1 MAKTQVLRGQIIF
14 KEASLVENLTNRIL
28 SISSDGTITDRPAL
42 SSSGFVT
49 SALPSAQILVG
60 NGSGVATAVAMTGV
74 IAITNAGVTSIVDNS
89 IVNADINS
97 SAAIAYSKLN
107 LAGGVVNADVSNS
120 AAIAYSKLALTGSIV
135 NADVAVGA
143 AIARTKLASGTA
155 YKIVVNGVAGALG
168 EATITPSMAIVADSN
183 GLPTA
188 SATSAVQIGYS
199 STLTGPIQAQLD
211 TQIAGHT
218 TAALLQSPTASENGF
233 AITWN
238 DGSQEWELTDPVI
251 QGIPTGGATG
261 TVLMKDSG
269 TDYDASWTSLTLSD
283 VSDVNAS
290 VDDVNLLTG
299 AYTAGVTSAEITFLA
314 GTTSAIQPQINL
326 KLDKALT
333 ENYLFIGNS
342 SNVAI
347 PFAPG
352 PDTYQLTSVGGV
364 PTWTAP
370 SSGGTVTSV
379 QVAGG
384 TTGLTFSGGPITTT
398 GTITMGGALNL
409 ATSATGILP
418 EANGGTGS
426 STFPGWLLASGGAL
440 TANNTVS
447 GAFNIGFTNT
457 AFGVGVAPGSITAS
471 TKFDLRGLGTTT
483 DIGFRYADSANT
495 PRVTFTDSGVFTFS
509 PSGSSGRM
517 VVNFNGVD
525 DSIQYIVG
533 STTNGFANVINGT
546 TNINFL
552 RGYANSTTRW
562 EFTATSASNRSS
574 IFEMLAGT
582 AGWLIRNQAGDT
594 TVTNVITLG
603 TSSVSNALNPASSTH
618 RQIFSTGIGYAHTT
632 NAADISFIHQSGSWT
647 SNVSGTY
654 QLSGVRLNP
663 TLNFGASVTSSLSV
677 IGFDWNPTVT
687 ALDDATHIAFRA
699 TSGDVL
705 IGGTTITASAIL
717 DLQSTTRAFIPPR
730 MTTAQKGSIGTPS
743 EGMIVYDTDLDKLCV
758 YSAAT
763 ATWQTITSV

>member
-28 SISSDGTITDRPAL
+28 SIASDGTVTDRPAL

-74 IAITNAGVTSIVDNS
+74 ISITNAGVTSIVDNS

-143 AIARTKLASGTA
+143 AIARTKIASGTA

-168 EATITPSMAIVADSN
+168 EATITPSRAIVSDAN

-188 SATSAVQIGYS
+188 ATTTATQIGYL
-199 STLTGPIQAQLD
+199 STLTGAVQAQLD

-283 VSDVNAS
+283 VSDVTAD

-299 AYTAGVTSAEITFLA
+299 LYAAGVTSAEITFLA

-384 TTGLTFSGGPITTT
+384 TTGLTFSGGPVTTS
-398 GTITMGGALNL
+398 GTITMAGTLDAD
-409 ATSATGILP
+409 
-418 EANGGTGS
+418 NGGTGQS
-426 STFPGWLLASGGAL
+426 SYTVGDILYASTTSALSKLAAGTSAYVLTSNGAGVAPSWQAAASSGHVIENSGTPL
-440 TANNTVS
+440 TARANLNFKNGLTAADNSPDTDAKLGGVLTEHTIFTGGFDFEIGTSGSNVATVNVYSSSQVTFQAFNNLLLVATSDQIILNPGTSNRVNNSTSPPVSHTDTDCSYLYAKDISSSSELFVMNEAGIETQVSANTVS
-447 GAFNIGFTNT
+447 APSTSVGAAIVNYYGSSATN
-457 AFGVGVAPGSITAS
+457 F
-471 TKFDLRGLGTTT
+471 LGTPVAWMSKKIGATT
-483 DIGFRYADSANT
+483 YK
-495 PRVTFTDSGVFTFS
+495 
-509 PSGSSGRM
+509 
-517 VVNFNGVD
+517 
-525 DSIQYIVG
+525 
-533 STTNGFANVINGT
+533 
-546 TNINFL
+546 
-552 RGYANSTTRW
+552 
-562 EFTATSASNRSS
+562 
-574 IFEMLAGT
+574 
-582 AGWLIRNQAGDT
+582 
-594 TVTNVITLG
+594 
-603 TSSVSNALNPASSTH
+603 
-618 RQIFSTGIGYAHTT
+618 
-632 NAADISFIHQSGSWT
+632 
-647 SNVSGTY
+647 
-654 QLSGVRLNP
+654 
-663 TLNFGASVTSSLSV
+663 
-677 IGFDWNPTVT
+677 
-687 ALDDATHIAFRA
+687 
-699 TSGDVL
+699 
-705 IGGTTITASAIL
+705 
-717 DLQSTTRAFIPPR
+717 IPLY
-730 MTTAQKGSIGTPS
+730 T
-743 EGMIVYDTDLDKLCV
+743 
-758 YSAAT
+758 
-763 ATWQTITSV
+763 

>member
-1 MAKTQVLRGQIIF
+1 MKSTILRGKLF
-14 KEASLVENLTNRIL
+14 LKENSLTLNDTHPIL
-28 SISSDGTITDRPAL
+28 GIDPITKEVTQRTSIST
-42 SSSGFVT
+42 SGFIA
-49 SALPSAQILVG
+49 SALPSAQIIVG
-60 NGSGVATAVAMTGV
+60 NAGDVATAVAMSGV

-135 NADVAVGA
+135 DADVAVGA
-143 AIARTKLASGTA
+143 AIARTKIASGGN
-155 YKIVVNGVAGALG
+155 YKIIVNGVAGALG

-269 TDYDASWTSLTLSD
+269 TDYDASWTSITLSD

-299 AYTAGVTSAEITFLA
+299 AYTAGVTPIELTYLL
-314 GTTSAIQPQINL
+314 GTTSAIQSQINL

-352 PDTYQLTSVGGV
+352 PDTYALTSVGGV

-384 TTGLTFSGGPITTT
+384 TTGLTFSGGPVTTT
-398 GTITMGGALNL
+398 GTITMAGTLAL
-409 ATSATGILP
+409 
-418 EANGGTGS
+418 ANGGTGAS
-426 STFPGWLLASGGAL
+426 LADPGADRIMFWDDSAGAAAWLNPTNGFTIATTDFKLGGAL
-440 TANNTVS
+440 TENTQFTGNFSFQIGTSGSKVNDISLYSNDDINISADSDIAMVAAATFSFQGNDIGFIPTTNLTVFNSASPPGSGSADVTKLYSTDISASSELFVMNEAGVETQISANTVS
-447 GAFNIGFTNT
+447 APSTSVGAAIVNYYGSSATN
-457 AFGVGVAPGSITAS
+457 F
-471 TKFDLRGLGTTT
+471 LGTPVAWMSKKIGATT
-483 DIGFRYADSANT
+483 YK
-495 PRVTFTDSGVFTFS
+495 
-509 PSGSSGRM
+509 
-517 VVNFNGVD
+517 
-525 DSIQYIVG
+525 
-533 STTNGFANVINGT
+533 
-546 TNINFL
+546 
-552 RGYANSTTRW
+552 
-562 EFTATSASNRSS
+562 
-574 IFEMLAGT
+574 
-582 AGWLIRNQAGDT
+582 
-594 TVTNVITLG
+594 
-603 TSSVSNALNPASSTH
+603 
-618 RQIFSTGIGYAHTT
+618 
-632 NAADISFIHQSGSWT
+632 
-647 SNVSGTY
+647 
-654 QLSGVRLNP
+654 
-663 TLNFGASVTSSLSV
+663 
-677 IGFDWNPTVT
+677 
-687 ALDDATHIAFRA
+687 
-699 TSGDVL
+699 
-705 IGGTTITASAIL
+705 
-717 DLQSTTRAFIPPR
+717 IPLY
-730 MTTAQKGSIGTPS
+730 T
-743 EGMIVYDTDLDKLCV
+743 
-758 YSAAT
+758 
-763 ATWQTITSV
+763 

>member
-384 TTGLTFSGGPITTT
+384 TTGLTFSGGPVTTS
-398 GTITMGGALNL
+398 GTITMAGTL
-409 ATSATGILP
+409 AI
-418 EANGGTGS
+418 ANGGTGL
-426 STFPGWLLASGGAL
+426 TALGTALQQLRVNAGATALEYFTASGSGSVGSNNEVQTSDGAGGFVASKL
-440 TANNTVS
+440 FFDETTGYMTLGDSGISGGRELITASSDGNAS
-447 GAFNIGFTNT
+447 LIIRAK
-457 AFGVGVAPGSITAS
+457 GVAPIGLIANQGIYLIDSASTYGMVLQIGTAS
-471 TKFDLRGLGTTT
+471 TDAFIQGGRGVTKTFSILGTEGELAGSVNGGSLILKAGIAVGGNGNGGDTYILPGT
-483 DIGFRYADSANT
+483 KNG
-495 PRVTFTDSGVFTFS
+495 SGVKGNIGLFTTSGSFGS
-509 PSGSSGRM
+509 GEDVIFIANRTTAPTSNPTGGGILYVESGALKFRGSSGT
-517 VVNFNGVD
+517 V
-525 DSIQYIVG
+525 
-533 STTNGFANVINGT
+533 STIA
-546 TNINFL
+546 
-552 RGYANSTTRW
+552 
-562 EFTATSASNRSS
+562 
-574 IFEMLAGT
+574 
-582 AGWLIRNQAGDT
+582 
-594 TVTNVITLG
+594 
-603 TSSVSNALNPASSTH
+603 PA
-618 RQIFSTGIGYAHTT
+618 
-632 NAADISFIHQSGSWT
+632 
-647 SNVSGTY
+647 
-654 QLSGVRLNP
+654 
-663 TLNFGASVTSSLSV
+663 
-677 IGFDWNPTVT
+677 
-687 ALDDATHIAFRA
+687 
-699 TSGDVL
+699 
-705 IGGTTITASAIL
+705 
-717 DLQSTTRAFIPPR
+717 
-730 MTTAQKGSIGTPS
+730 
-743 EGMIVYDTDLDKLCV
+743 
-758 YSAAT
+758 
-763 ATWQTITSV
+763 